1 MPKTVNIEERIKHP
15 PTQWTDVS
23 IGLLQK
29 AHDDKLP
36 QFPFLVLLC
45 IKTFAWNGKTAFPSL
60 ETIADRLGMTNKSR
74 IQQVGNALKNLE
86 DLGYIK
92 RNDRRRKPD
101 RFVLQPINSVVKWE
115 ALSIT
120 QPSEQKKTQK
130 NNKLNNP
137 ISSPTV
143 SNGDPDNK
151 NMATANSEFEENIDT
166 KQAHETYRQK
176 VKAKKQ
182 ATRERRRRRRQRV
195 NPVAEAIRL
204 EAVAVEERMEAEA
217 KHNSERPKRQ
227 EAHIEQMKLLH
238 SQDTPSTQNE
248 RIEQFYASQTLYYL
262 GLVPTLEQYTNIQ
275 WSDFTSWI
283 LKHHNHEWLHDL
295 PPSDEALADIKRQLQ
310 ELQT

>member
-1 MPKTVNIEERIKHP
+1 MYLQNGASQMPKTNDLNLHDKHP
-15 PTQWTDVS
+15 ATQWTDVS
-23 IGLLQK
+23 IGLLRK
-29 AHDDKLP
+29 VHDDKLP

-74 IQQVGNALKNLE
+74 IQQVGNALKKLD

-115 ALSIT
+115 APSIT
-120 QPSEQKKTQK
+120 QPNEKKQTQK

-137 ISSPTV
+137 IYSPTV
-143 SNGDPDNK
+143 RNGDPTNK
-151 NMATANSEFEENIDT
+151 NIDRAQDGKEEH
-166 KQAHETYRQK
+166 KTYRQLMK
-176 VKAKKQ
+176 EKKQ
-182 ATRERRRRRRQRV
+182 ATRARRRRRRQRV

-204 EAVAVEERMEAEA
+204 EAISVKERMEAEA
-217 KHNSERPKRQ
+217 KRNSQLPKRQ

-248 RIEQFYASQTLYYL
+248 HIKQFYASQTLYYL
-262 GLVPTLEQYTNIQ
+262 GLIPTLEQYGNVQ
-275 WSDFTSWI
+275 WIDFTSWI
-283 LKHHNHEWLHDL
+283 LNNTEHEWVQDL
-295 PPSDEALADIKRQLQ
+295 PPSEEALTDLKRK
-310 ELQT
+310 LQT

>member
-1 MPKTVNIEERIKHP
+1 MPKTNDLNLHDKHP
-15 PTQWTDVS
+15 ATQWTDVS
-23 IGLLQK
+23 IGLMRK
-29 AHDDKLP
+29 VHDDKLP

-74 IQQVGNALKNLE
+74 IQQVGNALKKLD

-101 RFVLQPINSVVKWE
+101 RFVLQPLNSVVKWE
-115 ALSIT
+115 APSIT
-120 QPSEQKKTQK
+120 QPNEKKQTQK

-137 ISSPTV
+137 INSPTV
-143 SNGDPDNK
+143 RNGDPTNKDNEQVLDGK
-151 NMATANSEFEENIDT
+151 EQH
-166 KQAHETYRQK
+166 KTYRQLMK
-176 VKAKKQ
+176 EKKQ

-204 EAVAVEERMEAEA
+204 EAVAVQERMEAEA

-248 RIEQFYASQTLYYL
+248 RIKQFYASQTLYYL
-262 GLVPTLEQYTNIQ
+262 GLIPTLEQYANIQ
-275 WSDFTSWI
+275 WTDFTSWI
-283 LKHHNHEWLHDL
+283 LNNTEHEWVQDL
-295 PPSDEALADIKRQLQ
+295 PPNEEALADIKRQLQ
-310 ELQT
+310 GYQT